1 MLTILD
7 NGLRIY
13 DGQFRY
19 AWYRVSESTPKGH
32 DDRTPYYRCV
42 ALKQLDVI
50 PVADRDDYNLLG
62 KMWGAMRGVYNAGVN
77 FIAANAGIF
86 KPEHIGLVQYF
97 GAAGEGQDKDTAAEN
112 ALRGMATVEG
122 VMANFHQSKLVPPNE
137 DWLRWYLEF
146 ITTRGRFIAAILGH
160 PDPREGRGTGLKD
173 GAIGDASKDELALEQ
188 NEILFRGLAK
198 LQQNFVFQVLAEHVA
213 RSQLTRTLISI
224 AEMTSAVA
232 SRRRGAINIGFS
244 LGIPL
249 MAAVGQ
255 SLAGSQGSSQGS
267 SQGQTQSAQHS
278 WGTSYQVGQSH
289 TNMESVSHT
298 QGRSWSESVGKSV
311 ADTISHSVTDTT
323 SHSTTDT
330 QGISAMQGQSTGVS
344 AGLNFGTNE
353 SGGISAEPAGIGLKL
368 GGGGSQGISLGASHG
383 WSEAQGWSQSQSV
396 TDGVAHSVGSGEA
409 HTVGS
414 MDSQSQGGMVA
425 DSVSNGSADTTSE
438 AWGQSEGYGQGYAQS
453 LARSQALSQALMHGV
468 TGGLSTGLMPGI
480 NIGRSWQTE
489 DDVADRLTEV
499 LRKLE
504 GLVNTASAE
513 GGFLANSLIF
523 TESIEG
529 ASAADA
535 LAPQAF
541 HGPDVA
547 TPILTIA
554 PLEGDELALRTH
566 ALSFVPWNGGE
577 DGDPLNGALWTRYA
591 TLLTASQMAALTAPA
606 LFEEGVAS
614 TVMAPI
620 PKGMGFIPNMPGN
633 VIIGHQYSPE
643 TAELTTAQVRLAPEM
658 FMHTLY
664 AGDTGFGKSV
674 AAIRTVYETTKEWN
688 WRTIVLDF
696 GAGWRQLLNAPG
708 LQGRVNILQLWPDA
722 VRPMRWNPLQIGR
735 MISPETQWRA
745 FADVFGGI
753 TQLGVKRQKQ
763 ELLEALRRCY
773 LRAGVLIDDPEVR
786 SDPQW
791 GKVQFG
797 EETTLIGA
805 AGDTLLSALT
815 SKQRQVLAVHRSS
828 VVGLAD
834 LYAEVVS
841 KLKSVPPRDTM
852 LTGVL
857 EGILFRMNPLVQGA
871 AALQFSPGRDCVPV
885 EDLSKPSGIT
895 IIEGGVFLDVFG
907 KAFLLGWVGWHTYMD
922 RVATRVHDVH
932 MTDPM
937 LHIVYEEANKIFG
950 QPQRSG
956 GDEGN
961 GSDISD
967 QYGAQFRDARK
978 YGVRFSVIAQAPS
991 LIAPDIIASC
1001 SNLVIN
1007 YLKNPKDKDLALS
1020 ALARSEKGFRDED
1033 WRRFVD
1039 DMAVGMAIGRFP
1051 YTTSRKFQRSILFRP
1066 LMLEVPEPTDDEI
1079 AARLGRIAL

>member
-1 MLTILD
+1 MLTIHN
-7 NGLRIY
+7 NGLRIEN
-13 DGQFRY
+13 GQFRY
-19 AWYRVSESTPKGH
+19 AWYQVSTDSG
-32 DDRTPYYRCV
+32 RPYTRCV
-42 ALKQLDVI
+42 ALKQLDTI
-50 PVADRDDYNLLG
+50 PVAERDDYNLLG
-62 KMWGAMRGVYNAGVN
+62 KMWAAMRGVYNAGVN
-77 FIAANAGIF
+77 FVAANAGIF
-86 KPEHIGLVQYF
+86 QPDHIGLVQFF
-97 GAAGEGQDKDTAAEN
+97 GAAGEGPDEAAAAEN
-112 ALRGMATVEG
+112 ALRGLATVEG
-122 VMANFHQSKLVPPNE
+122 VMANFHQSRLIPPNE

-146 ITTRGRFIAAILGH
+146 ITSRGRFIAAILGH
-160 PDPREGRGTGLKD
+160 PDPRQGRGAGIKD
-173 GAIGDASKDELALEQ
+173 GAIGDASRDDLALEQ

-198 LQQNFVFQVLAEHVA
+198 LKQNFVFQVLAEHVP
-213 RSQLTRTLISI
+213 RTQLTATLMRV

-232 SRRRGAINIGFS
+232 SRRKGAINIGFS

-255 SLAGSQGSSQGS
+255 SLAGSQGASQGT
-267 SQGQTQSAQHS
+267 SQGQSQSTQHS
-278 WGTSYQVGQSH
+278 WGNSLTVGQAH
-289 TNMESVSHT
+289 TESTSVSHT
-298 QGRSWSESVGKSV
+298 EGHSWSDTTGKSL
-311 ADTISHSVTDTT
+311 
-323 SHSTTDT
+323 TDT
-330 QGISAMQGQSTGVS
+330 QSQGKTVSSSISGGKSTVSTGNW
-344 AGLNFGTNE
+344 GLDI
-353 SGGISAEPAGIGLKL
+353 SGEPAGVGIGGKIGGSW
-368 GGGGSQGISLGASHG
+368 GGGTSSG
-383 WSEAQGWSQSQSV
+383 WSTGTAESTSQAQSV
-396 TDGVAHSVGSGEA
+396 GTME
-409 HTVGS
+409 
-414 MDSQSQGGMVA
+414 SQSQGGMVA
-425 DSVSNGSADTTSE
+425 DSISHGSADTQSE
-438 AWGQSEGYGQGYAQS
+438 AWGQSEGWGQGYAQS
-453 LARSQALSQALMHGV
+453 LARSQALSQAMMQGV
-468 TGGLSTGLMPGI
+468 SSSLSTGLMPGI

-513 GGFLANSLIF
+513 GGFMANALIF
-523 TESIEG
+523 TESMEG

-554 PLEGDELALRTH
+554 PLAGDQEALRTH
-566 ALSFVPWNGGE
+566 ALSFVPWRGGE
-577 DGDPLNGALWTRYA
+577 DNDPLNGALWTRYA

-620 PKGMGFIPNMPGN
+620 PHGMGFIPNMPGN
-633 VIIGHQYSPE
+633 VILGHQYSPE
-643 TAELTTAQVRLAPEM
+643 TADLTTAQVRLAPES

-674 AAIRTVYETTKEWN
+674 AAIRTVYETTREWN

-735 MISPETQWRA
+735 NISPETQWRA

-763 ELLEALRRCY
+763 ELLEALRRVY

-786 SDPQW
+786 RDPQW
-791 GKVQFG
+791 DKVQA
-797 EETTLIGA
+797 EEAAQIGA
-805 AGDTLLSALT
+805 ASGLSLSALS
-815 SKQRQVLAVHRSS
+815 SKQRQALAVQRSQGI
-828 VVGLAD
+828 GLAD
-834 LYAEVVS
+834 LYQEIEA

-871 AALQFSPGRDCVPV
+871 ATLQFSPGRDCVPV
-885 EDLSKPSGIT
+885 EDLGKPSGIT
-895 IIEGGVFLDVFG
+895 IIEGGMFLDEFG

-950 QPQRSG
+950 QPQK
-956 GDEGN
+956 
-961 GSDISD
+961 GSSEDGASSEVSD

-978 YGVRFSVIAQAPS
+978 YGVRFSVVAQAPS
-991 LIAPDIIASC
+991 LIAPDIISSC

-1007 YLKNPKDKDLALS
+1007 YLKNPKDKDLVLS
-1020 ALARSEKGFRDED
+1020 ALARSEKGFRDEE

-1039 DMAVGMAIGRFP
+1039 DMSIGMAIGRFP
-1051 YTTSRKFQRSILFRP
+1051 YVTSRRLQRPVLFRP

-1079 AARLGRIAL
+1079 ASRLGRIAL

>member
-1 MLTILD
+1 MLTIHD
-7 NGLRIY
+7 NGLRIEH
-13 DGQFRY
+13 GEFRY
-19 AWYRVSESTPKGH
+19 AWYKVSDGGE
-32 DDRTPYYRCV
+32 PYYRCV
-42 ALKQLDVI
+42 ALKQLDTI
-50 PVADRDDYNLLG
+50 PVENRDDYNLLG

-77 FIAANAGIF
+77 FVAASAGIF
-86 KPEHIGLVQYF
+86 KPDHVGLVQYF
-97 GAAGEGQDKDTAAEN
+97 GAAGEGLDEHCAAEN

-122 VMANFHQSKLVPPNE
+122 VMANFQQSRLIPPIE
-137 DWLRWYLEF
+137 DWMRWYLDF
-146 ITTRGRFIAAILGH
+146 ITDRGRFIAALLGH
-160 PDPREGRGTGLKD
+160 PDPRSGRGTGMKD
-173 GAIGDASKDELALEQ
+173 GSIGDATMDDLALEQ

-198 LQQNFVFQVLAEHVA
+198 IRQNFVFQVLAERVA
-213 RSQLTRTLISI
+213 RPRLTQTLLRV

-232 SRRRGAINIGFS
+232 SRRRGSINIGFS

-255 SLAGSQGSSQGS
+255 SMAGSQAAAQATSEGQSESS
-267 SQGQTQSAQHS
+267 QHS
-278 WGTSYQVGQSH
+278 WGNSHQVGQAH
-289 TNMESVSHT
+289 TTMQSTSVT
-298 QGRSWSESVGKSV
+298 EGKTWGESVGKGV
-311 ADTISHSVTDTT
+311 ADTQSRSVTDA
-323 SHSTTDT
+323 S
-330 QGISAMQGQSTGVS
+330 GVS
-344 AGLNFGTNE
+344 GSRGTSQGLN
-353 SGGISAEPAGIGLKL
+353 AGINL
-368 GGGGSQGISLGASHG
+368 GRTGGGSIDLAPAGVGGKLAGGTSRGINFGGSL
-383 WSEAQGWSQSQSV
+383 GWSQSQGWDQSHAESV
-396 TDGVAHSVGSGEA
+396 GQAHSVS
-409 HTVGS
+409 S
-414 MDSQSQGGMVA
+414 MESQSQGGMTAVTR
-425 DSVSNGSADTTSE
+425 SSGSADTRSE
-438 AWGQSEGYGQGYAQS
+438 AWGQSEGWGKGIAQS
-453 LARSQALSQALMHGV
+453 IARSQALSQALMHGV
-468 TGGLSTGLMPGI
+468 SGGVTTGLLPGV
-480 NIGRSWQTE
+480 NIGRSWQVE

-499 LRKLE
+499 LRRLE
-504 GLVNTASAE
+504 GLANIASAE
-513 GGFLANSLIF
+513 GGFMANALIF
-523 TESIEG
+523 TESMEG

-535 LAPQAF
+535 LTPQAF

-554 PLEGDELALRTH
+554 PLEGDELDLRSH
-566 ALSFVPWNGGE
+566 ALSFAPWRGG
-577 DGDPLNGALWTRYA
+577 DDSDPLDGALWTRYA
-591 TLLTASQMAALTAPA
+591 TLLTASQLAALTAPA

-620 PKGMGFIPNMPGN
+620 PHGIGFVPDMPGN

-643 TAELTTAQVRLAPEM
+643 TADLTTAQVRLTPEV

-674 AAIRTVYETTKEWN
+674 AAIRTVYETSKEWG

-708 LQGRVNILQLWPDA
+708 LQGQVNILQLWPDA

-735 MISPETQWRA
+735 NIAPETQWRA
-745 FADVFGGI
+745 FADVFGSI

-763 ELLEALRRCY
+763 EMLEALRNCY
-773 LRAGVLIDDPEVR
+773 LRNGVLIDDPQVR

-791 GKVQFG
+791 GKVQA
-797 EETTLIGA
+797 EEAALIGA
-805 AGDTLLSALT
+805 AGGTLLSALT
-815 SKQRQVLAVHRSS
+815 SKQRQAQAVQRSS

-834 LYAEVVS
+834 LYAEIEN

-871 AALQFSPGRDCVPV
+871 AAVQFSPGRDCVPI

-895 IIEGGVFLDVFG
+895 IIEGGMFLDEFG

-932 MTDPM
+932 LTEPM

-950 QPQRSG
+950 QPKKG
-956 GDEGN
+956 GDEG
-961 GSDISD
+961 GSADVSD

-991 LIAPDIIASC
+991 LIAPDIISSC

-1007 YLKNPKDKDLALS
+1007 YLKNPKDKDIILS

-1039 DMAVGMAIGRFP
+1039 DIPVGMAIGRFP
-1051 YTTSRKFQRSILFRP
+1051 YTTNRKLQRALLFRP

-1079 AARLGRIAL
+1079 ADQLGRIAL

>member
-7 NGLRIY
+7 NGLRI
-13 DGQFRY
+13 DNGQFRY
-19 AWYRVSESTPKGH
+19 AWYKVAADGGTPC
-32 DDRTPYYRCV
+32 YRCV
-42 ALKQLDVI
+42 ALKQLDTI
-50 PVADRDDYNLLG
+50 PVDDRDDYNLLG

-77 FIAANAGIF
+77 FVAANAGIF
-86 KPEHIGLVQYF
+86 KPDHIGLVQFF
-97 GAAGEGQDKDTAAEN
+97 GAAGEGPDEDTAAQN

-122 VMANFHQSKLVPPNE
+122 VMANFKQSRLIPSNE

-146 ITTRGRFIAAILGH
+146 IATRGRFIAAILGH
-160 PDPREGRGTGLKD
+160 PDPRQGRGSGTQD
-173 GAIGDASKDELALEQ
+173 GAIGDASKDDLALEQ

-198 LQQNFVFQVLAEHVA
+198 LRENFVFQVLAEHVA
-213 RSQLTRTLISI
+213 RPRLTQTLMRV

-232 SRRRGAINIGFS
+232 SRRKGAVSIGFS

-255 SLAGSQGSSQGS
+255 SLAGSQGSAQGVSQGES
-267 SQGQTQSAQHS
+267 LSAQHS
-278 WGTSYQVGQSH
+278 WGDSHQVGQAH
-289 TNMESVSHT
+289 TDSASVAHT
-298 QGRSWSESVGKSV
+298 EGKSWSDSVGQ
-311 ADTISHSVTDTT
+311 SVTDTRSQSRT
-323 SHSTTDT
+323 ESE
-330 QGISAMQGQSTGVS
+330 GISGGVS
-344 AGLNFGTNE
+344 VTRSSSVNSGVNLGL
-353 SGGISAEPAGIGLKL
+353 SAEPAGVGAAVGGNL
-368 GGGGSQGISLGASHG
+368 GGSVGIATSTS
-383 WSEAQGWSQSQSV
+383 SGWSQGTAETAGS
-396 TDGVAHSVGSGEA
+396 AHAVSNMSSHSE
-409 HTVGS
+409 
-414 MDSQSQGGMVA
+414 GGMVA
-425 DSVSNGSADTTSE
+425 DTVTHGSADTKSE
-438 AWGQSEGYGQGYAQS
+438 AWGQSEGWGEGYAQS
-453 LARSQALSQALMHGV
+453 IARSQALSRALSQGV
-468 TGGLSTGLMPGI
+468 TGGFSTGLMPGI

-513 GGFLANSLIF
+513 GGFMANATIF
-523 TESIEG
+523 TETMEG

-554 PLEGDELALRTH
+554 PLEGDEAALRAH
-566 ALSFVPWNGGE
+566 ALAFVPWRGGE
-577 DGDPLNGALWTRYA
+577 DSDPLNGALWTRYA
-591 TLLTASQMAALTAPA
+591 TLLTASQLAAMAAPS

-620 PKGMGFIPNMPGN
+620 PQGMGFVPDMPGN
-633 VIIGHQYSPE
+633 VVLGHQYSPE
-643 TAELTTAQVRLAPEM
+643 TAELTTAQVRLTPEA

-735 MISPETQWRA
+735 NITPETQWRA
-745 FADVFGGI
+745 FADVFGAI

-763 ELLEALRRCY
+763 EMLEALRRVY

-791 GKVQFG
+791 GKVQAG
-797 EETTLIGA
+797 EAGLIGA
-805 AGDTLLSALT
+805 AASQPLSALS
-815 SKQRQVLAVHRSS
+815 SKQRQALAVQRSS

-834 LYAEVVS
+834 LYGEVET

-871 AALQFSPGRDCVPV
+871 AAVQFSPGRDCVPV
-885 EDLSKPSGIT
+885 EDLGKPSGIT
-895 IIEGGVFLDVFG
+895 VIEGGMFLDEFG
-907 KAFLLGWVGWHTYMD
+907 KAFLLAWVGWHTYMD
-922 RVATRVHDVH
+922 RVATRVHDIRL
-932 MTDPM
+932 TGRCCTSFTRRPT
-937 LHIVYEEANKIFG
+937 
-950 QPQRSG
+950 RS
-956 GDEGN
+956 
-961 GSDISD
+961 SASRPRAAART
-967 QYGAQFRDARK
+967 GAART
-978 YGVRFSVIAQAPS
+978 FHNSSAPS
-991 LIAPDIIASC
+991 SGMPAST
-1001 SNLVIN
+1001 
-1007 YLKNPKDKDLALS
+1007 AS
-1020 ALARSEKGFRDED
+1020 AFR
-1033 WRRFVD
+1033 
-1039 DMAVGMAIGRFP
+1039 
-1051 YTTSRKFQRSILFRP
+1051 
-1066 LMLEVPEPTDDEI
+1066 
-1079 AARLGRIAL
+1079 